1 MNQNSLLDERNPEA
15 IALQYPT
22 RLSIEP
28 PPINIYPNL
37 PLVPTTNNAVFSP
50 IDIDPPAYPGQLQIT
65 YPRRSLTPVP
75 QNQSVRPR
83 VIRPPTPNLSLYPA
97 LLPPIKRS
105 RSADSPP
112 TSPIST
118 ALTTYHSEESLPN
131 EKRNKLVNNIILYQ
145 YAVNNSQ
152 TTINNVQ
159 IQISNSI
166 DKKQTQQLQQLIRV
180 KRSEHKKL
188 KKQLRTA
195 EKQIATLEKDT
206 IKLNSTTE
214 TTVQVARYQT
224 ENLDYQLKVTQ
235 EEKSV
240 LATNLQTSLI
250 ENSKNKTSFQKE
262 IAASKQREIA
272 LQAEAKDLHN
282 QVTELLTRL
291 ESYTKTNSEKLTSIS
306 LENQE
311 TKAEVNRTQIKLNEA
326 QNTITNL
333 QKSLADSNLETTT
346 INTHY
351 KQQLLQTESLKKSN
365 TNLKQEILEEKEKH
379 SFLQTKHNQIHTLYT
394 HAISVASN
402 STKDEFAE
410 SNKQLLNDIERVT
423 TENIKYEGTIR
434 NLKQDIAKIRPYVP
448 AYETLQNKFKILE
461 ETNYN
466 LQQQNFN
473 LDANLQ
479 NSKLAHQEALQLLH
493 ERDDQDV
500 SFASA
505 DLTSDQEEQQNHQE
519 NQQTNSSPIPHIS
532 NFFVQEDTNAVL
544 QPPETQIAQCRPR
557 DFPNT
562 SL

>member
-112 TSPIST
+112 TSSIST

-159 IQISNSI
+159 IQISNCI

-272 LQAEAKDLHN
+272 LQAETKDLRN
-282 QVTELLTRL
+282 QVTELVTRL

-379 SFLQTKHNQIHTLYT
+379 
-394 HAISVASN
+394 
-402 STKDEFAE
+402 
-410 SNKQLLNDIERVT
+410 
-423 TENIKYEGTIR
+423 
-434 NLKQDIAKIRPYVP
+434 
-448 AYETLQNKFKILE
+448 
-461 ETNYN
+461 
-466 LQQQNFN
+466 
-473 LDANLQ
+473 
-479 NSKLAHQEALQLLH
+479 
-493 ERDDQDV
+493 
-500 SFASA
+500 
-505 DLTSDQEEQQNHQE
+505 
-519 NQQTNSSPIPHIS
+519 
-532 NFFVQEDTNAVL
+532 
-544 QPPETQIAQCRPR
+544 
-557 DFPNT
+557 
-562 SL
+562 